1 MSKKSYGFPPIEI
14 LNDEKEQSLKKSGS
28 KEKFFSNVIPQTSDI
43 KMLLTEPKEKLITTE
58 KIIDELDVVDS
69 L

>member
-14 LNDEKEQSLKKSGS
+14 INDEPNSKTSGT
-28 KEKFFSNVIPQTSDI
+28 KEKFFSNIIPQTSDI
-43 KMLLTEPKEKLITTE
+43 KMLLKEPKEKLITTE
-58 KIIDELDVVDS
+58 KIIDELDVVES